1 MHTTP
6 EATQTDADLPDDPL
20 DSALATCLVAPALP
34 AEFRARVMASVLA
47 EQLQEITVRR
57 RQLEAEHAQELA
69 RLKRGHVL
77 LKRDT
82 LALVTASAFAA
93 GACAQIAIP
102 WLQLH
107 MEFDSAMTAPLLA
120 LLIGVAAGASV
131 WAERFGKPGPLF
143 GLLRG

>member
-6 EATQTDADLPDDPL
+6 EATQTQADFPGDPL
-20 DSALATCLVAPALP
+20 DRALTTCLVAPALP

-47 EQLQEITVRR
+47 EQLQELTERR
-57 RQLEAEHAQELA
+57 HQLEAEHAQELA

-107 MEFDSAMTAPLLA
+107 LEFDSAMTAPLLA
-120 LLIGVAAGASV
+120 LLIGMAAGASV